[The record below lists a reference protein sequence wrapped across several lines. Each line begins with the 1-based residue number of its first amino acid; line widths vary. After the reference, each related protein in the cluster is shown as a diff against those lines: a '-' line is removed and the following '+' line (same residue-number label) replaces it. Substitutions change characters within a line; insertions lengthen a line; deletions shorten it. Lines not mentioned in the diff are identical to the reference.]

1 MIITSSKN
9 SVKYQ
14 IDPDTYAIFP
24 KGKIIAIADE
34 SGIVSFK
41 VTASRK
47 TIFSEL
53 YDKITPH
60 GDTPEKTVEML
71 SGLL

>member
-14 IDPDTYAIFP
+14 IDPDTYAVLP
-24 KGKIIAIADE
+24 KGKVIAIADE
-34 SGIVSFK
+34 SGMVSFK

-60 GDTPEKTVEML
+60 GDDANATVK
-71 SGLL
+71 LLNELL

>member
-34 SGIVSFK
+34 SGMVSFK

-71 SGLL
+71 STML